1 MGKVR
6 EERLRESR
14 LYQPVKEFWAAQG
27 YTVRGEVEG
36 CDLVACRGEDVVV
49 VELKGSMNL
58 SLILQGLNR
67 KAITDRVYL
76 AVPTPKGRR
85 RTHWDRVVRLCRTL
99 GLGLLFVS
107 LGREGRGWVQVA
119 CEPGTPRS
127 PAVRKRSSRRSRV
140 LAEFETRSGDFNVGG
155 SAGRPLVTAY
165 REEALRIAGFLAARG
180 PSAVREIRAACA
192 SARAGSILQRNY
204 YGWFERLSRGV
215 YGLTD
220 AGRAALE
227 TYRDVVEALGLGDE
241 AISSSSRS
249 TPASTSS

>member
-85 RTHWDRVVRLCRTL
+85 RTHWDRV
-99 GLGLLFVS
+99 
-107 LGREGRGWVQVA
+107 
-119 CEPGTPRS
+119 
-127 PAVRKRSSRRSRV
+127 
-140 LAEFETRSGDFNVGG
+140 
-155 SAGRPLVTAY
+155 
-165 REEALRIAGFLAARG
+165 
-180 PSAVREIRAACA
+180 
-192 SARAGSILQRNY
+192 
-204 YGWFERLSRGV
+204 
-215 YGLTD
+215 
-220 AGRAALE
+220 
-227 TYRDVVEALGLGDE
+227 
-241 AISSSSRS
+241 
-249 TPASTSS
+249 